1 MVKRDLVRVA
11 LKRMTRF
18 SEFFSTHFIYIF
30 LASAL
35 MHALMRARASVASR
49 HSCTPS
55 RARYWQRARL
65 WSSVNVKTRDWGAR
79 APEDKSTK
87 KGVEEK

>member
-30 LASAL
+30 LASTL
-35 MHALMRARASVASR
+35 MHA
-49 HSCTPS
+49 
-55 RARYWQRARL
+55 
-65 WSSVNVKTRDWGAR
+65 
-79 APEDKSTK
+79 
-87 KGVEEK
+87 